1 MTSIPDSLAR
11 RPWFTFA
18 GTLVLAAAALPSNL
32 FVEQAFGRAPHSLAW
47 GPALFRALLALHG
60 LLLLSTNFLP
70 RKRPAAPLSLSIS
83 RVSLA
88 VLAGLTALAVLLRIP
103 NLNSCMWLDEVLTMV
118 RFARPS
124 VSQILTSFPDQNQH
138 MLYSLL
144 AHASIRIFGEQ
155 AWALRLPSVGFG
167 IASIWALFL
176 VGRRLIGEKEALFA
190 CALMTVSYHHIWFS
204 QNARGYMGLL
214 FFTTLATW
222 LWLEAMDRNSWGP
235 WMGYSV
241 SIALGMWIHM
251 TIVFVA
257 ATHALI
263 FLLVWFRSGRDPAR
277 LGRAAAAY
285 ILCGTFTLQ
294 LFALSLPEFLRTGL
308 AEVSPPSEWT
318 NPLWVVKESLR
329 SLQIGFAAM
338 AVVLCGGLLVAA
350 GWIDIARREASAA
363 WEMILPGIAGGGSML
378 ALGHNLW
385 PRFFFFCMGFAL
397 LIAVHGAMELPR
409 LVAKL
414 RVILYPHGWIA
425 ANGLR
430 PGLLHDDSSLR
441 HHRAPLLRAAQTGFH
456 RRQGICRTGI
466 PPRRL
471 CGGGRP
477 RRTRLPDILRT
488 FVARRANSGVKL
500 AALRSNTGR
509 TFVVYTLPIELRA
522 KAHPGIWK
530 TAWQQTLKPIA
541 SSGVRWGE
549 ARFMSAATGKA
560 RDRPPWG
567 CTKDAAPG
575 LGINAN
581 GTLLDTNLSFVRPVA
596 PQSRVGSIE
605 SAPGCGR
612 QRKAPAG

>member
-1 MTSIPDSLAR
+1 MTSISSSLAR

-18 GTLVLAAAALPSNL
+18 GTLLLAAAALPSNL

-47 GPALFRALLALHG
+47 GPALFRGLLALHG

-70 RKRPAAPLSLSIS
+70 RERAAAPLSFSIS
-83 RVSLA
+83 RVSFA

-118 RFARPS
+118 RFARPA

-155 AWALRLPSVGFG
+155 AWALRLPSVVLGV
-167 IASIWALFL
+167 ASIWALFL

-235 WMGYSV
+235 WLGYSV

-263 FLLVWFRSGRDPAR
+263 FFLVWLRSGRDPAR

-350 GWIDIARREASAA
+350 GWLDIARREAGAA
-363 WEMILPGIAGGGSML
+363 WAMVLPGIIGGGSML

-414 RVILYPHGWIA
+414 RLIPNGWTLRMGYALAGMMILASAITVPRCYALPKQDFTGA
-425 ANGLR
+425 KAYVERELR
-430 PGLLHDDSSLR
+430 PGDSVVVVGLAE
-441 HHRAPLLRAAQTGFH
+441 HVYPTYYAPSWPVAQT
-456 RRQGICRTGI
+456 
-466 PPRRL
+466 PEE
-471 CGGGRP
+471 
-477 RRTRLPDILRT
+477 
-488 FVARRANSGVKL
+488 L

-522 KAHPGIWK
+522 VHPGIWN
-530 TAWQQTLKPIA
+530 TLAADFETDRIF
-541 SSGVRWGE
+541 WGTLGGGE
-549 ARFMSAATGKA
+549 VYVC
-560 RDRPPWG
+560 RDRKG
-567 CTKDAAPG
+567 ARQAALG
-575 LGINAN
+575 LH
-581 GTLLDTNLSFVRPVA
+581 
-596 PQSRVGSIE
+596 
-605 SAPGCGR
+605 
-612 QRKAPAG
+612 